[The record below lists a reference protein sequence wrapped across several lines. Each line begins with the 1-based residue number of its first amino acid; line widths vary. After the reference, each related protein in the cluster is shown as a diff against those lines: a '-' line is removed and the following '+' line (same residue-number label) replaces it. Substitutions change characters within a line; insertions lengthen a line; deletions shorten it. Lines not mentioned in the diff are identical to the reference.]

1 MEYLDFLQYE
11 FIRRALLGGVLL
23 GVTCA
28 VLGVFLVL
36 RNMALIGEG
45 LAHITFGGLALGLLL
60 NLSPFWVAL
69 PLGVVGSVGILI
81 LTKQPSTD
89 ADSAIG
95 ILSSMGIAGGVMIAS
110 LAGGFNVDLFSF
122 LFGNILSISNSELL
136 LSIIASLFTL
146 IIIIINYYD
155 ILYITFDPQNA
166 HVSGVNVNV
175 IEYLL
180 ATLTG
185 IIVVLSVKIVGV
197 LLVSSLVIL
206 PASTALLVS
215 KSFSSTIYIS
225 ALVASTSIIS
235 GIILSYF
242 LNAPTGALIVLQN
255 GSLYLL
261 IAGYKYLSK

>member
-185 IIVVLSVKIVGV
+185 IIVVLSV
-197 LLVSSLVIL
+197 SSLVIL